1 MTFRRQ
7 PVEGRDELSVLTQS
21 FNTMTEQLAD
31 AHERDLANRREIE
44 TSNLYL
50 ENILKNLNTG
60 VLVLT
65 DDFVRVANG
74 GGGHPASAH

>member
-1 MTFRRQ
+1 MLFR
-7 PVEGRDELSVLTQS
+7 S
-21 FNTMTEQLAD
+21 
-31 AHERDLANRREIE
+31 NRREIE

-65 DDFVRVANG
+65 DDFVLRVANAAAAVILQARIDERVG
-74 GGGHPASAH
+74 EPLTHWSQAEPSLANFADIV